1 MRTVSPAVSLG
12 LSNRVSYAGDVSTQE
27 PLPSEQVI
35 LESPLSF
42 IGSAKRIIPAVY
54 RKMPRRPWVVP
65 VAPLVVALLISVVWI
80 GVFFWYLVWGVLLI
94 PFRLFRRLQLKSEVD
109 ELRHREMLD
118 AIRESGKA
126 PENSS

>member
-1 MRTVSPAVSLG
+1 MA
-12 LSNRVSYAGDVSTQE
+12 
-27 PLPSEQVI
+27 
-35 LESPLSF
+35 
-42 IGSAKRIIPAVY
+42 
-54 RKMPRRPWVVP
+54 P
-65 VAPLVVALLISVVWI
+65 VVVALVISVVWG

-118 AIRESGKA
+118 AIHESGKT

>member
-1 MRTVSPAVSLG
+1 M
-12 LSNRVSYAGDVSTQE
+12 
-27 PLPSEQVI
+27 
-35 LESPLSF
+35 
-42 IGSAKRIIPAVY
+42 
-54 RKMPRRPWVVP
+54 
-65 VAPLVVALLISVVWI
+65 VALLISVVWI

-94 PFRLFRRLQLKSEVD
+94 PFRLFRRLQLKSEVE